1 MKEIDKLIWQSRLQR
16 HKNWLKVRNLL
27 LDGINKFPKNR
38 EIYLELADLYV
49 SKNIYRKAIEVYQ
62 RVLWFNKEDQFI
74 LLRIGNCF
82 LSLKEYSLAIDYYNM
97 IQKPEAEMLY
107 NKSFAFSR
115 LGKSDDA
122 IKNLEKIFEYNLTS
136 NIPYILMAELQFSKR
151 QYRKAIEYIEISE
164 EKFGKNK
171 THFYLKGIAFSHL
184 NQWLKAYMEFHKAD
198 KMHLE
203 SAQFFRAF
211 GIANEKIGKTAKAI
225 DLLLRSINLAPSDPS
240 GYIELIN
247 LYLKHNRVLEAY
259 NIMRNSKNN
268 IPLSFAISL
277 LQRQITERLR
287 NDRS

>member
-1 MKEIDKLIWQSRLQR
+1 M
-16 HKNWLKVRNLL
+16 

-115 LGKSDDA
+115 LGKPDDA